1 MEVLDRNKDGEVDKN
16 DFFTGNNSK
25 KLLVHVMQDN
35 VEVSKPIKTQ
45 IWRQQVEWKQRI
57 FPIVPARFIVDSK
70 GQHHQYV
77 NVNDV
82 SVLSFNKDHA
92 DKCRKCGGKMFID
105 ARNARD
111 LVKRKTI
118 EAIWGIDSTH
128 IILLI
133 IVGIMA
139 LMAMAFAFVMF
150 NENTKLNQKIDS
162 AISTGNLGLLTTKF
176 ILPIGAIAFGNS

>member
-1 MEVLDRNKDGEVDKN
+1 MSDLDLQKDKN

-25 KLLVHVMQDN
+25 KLFVHVMQDN

-45 IWRQQVEWKQRI
+45 IWKQQIEWKQRV
-57 FPIVPARFIVDSK
+57 FPIVPARFIVDAK
-70 GQHHQYV
+70 GIHHQYV

-128 IILLI
+128 IVLLI
-133 IVGIMA
+133 ILGVMTMVTTFSTIYFANQTTALQQQINSALASGDLSALTAKFVG
-139 LMAMAFAFVMF
+139 V
-150 NENTKLNQKIDS
+150 
-162 AISTGNLGLLTTKF
+162 F
-176 ILPIGAIAFGNS
+176 INV